1 MRRRVKLILAGL
13 LLLTLSA
20 CNLSTEA
27 PEPTPERIV
36 PTVEFIYPTN
46 GSLVIEGTDV
56 QIELLAQDP
65 RGVGV
70 SRVELYVD
78 DVPHQDGAPLVSSAV
93 TVFTVE
99 MNWLAEG
106 WDCMRCPPSPT
117 GLTARQATPRRSAC
131 RSWPVTKPALQQTV
145 RRQV

>member
-106 WDCMRCPPSPT
+106 VGLHALSAIAYRPDGTASDATTISLQIVARDEAGAATDSP
-117 GLTARQATPRRSAC
+117 
-131 RSWPVTKPALQQTV
+131 
-145 RRQV
+145 

>member
-1 MRRRVKLILAGL
+1 MRRCVKLLAAGM

-20 CNLSTEA
+20 CNLSTEV

-36 PTVEFIYPTN
+36 PTVEFLYPVN

-65 RGVGV
+65 RGIGV

-78 DVPHQDGAPLVSSAV
+78 DQPHQDGAPVVSSAV
-93 TVFTVE
+93 TVFTVD

-106 WDCMRCPPSPT
+106 VGLHALSAIAYRPDGTASDMTTISLEVIARDDT
-117 GLTARQATPRRSAC
+117 GSTDGS
-131 RSWPVTKPALQQTV
+131 S
-145 RRQV
+145 